1 MLSCVSRKPQLPHRR
16 YLPPGPSRPIK
27 APVRI
32 IPLLCSFREISPALP
47 LRSQLPIELLER
59 LVSRFKSTADA
70 GRNRIVVRYLTQFRE
85 QFRSAS
91 RAARLP
97 KFVRNLAHASQFRLM
112 PTMVALTLQFMMM
125 CSLAELVDWLELCC
139 CPEVL
144 VGHYSPA
151 SARL

>member
-91 RAARLP
+91 RAVRLL
-97 KFVRNLAHASQFRLM
+97 KFVRNLAHASQFRMM
-112 PTMVALTLQFMMM
+112 PTMDAL
-125 CSLAELVDWLELCC
+125 DDRRELCC

-144 VGHYSPA
+144 VGHYSPP